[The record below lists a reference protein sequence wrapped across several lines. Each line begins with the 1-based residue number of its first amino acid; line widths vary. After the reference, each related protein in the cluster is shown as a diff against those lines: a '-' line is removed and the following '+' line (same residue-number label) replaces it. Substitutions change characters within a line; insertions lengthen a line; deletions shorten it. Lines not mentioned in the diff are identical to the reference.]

1 MMWGIFRVEVEV
13 LNTAGKFTKYD
24 FTPTFFPVDKS
35 KSASKGAPWYR
46 SAIFYEVIAAFI
58 VVLVAITLAVV
69 LVRP

>member
-35 KSASKGAPWYR
+35 KSTSKGAPWYR
-46 SAIFYEVIAAFI
+46 STIFYEVVAAFI

-69 LVRP
+69 LVP